1 MHAHRGYDNNT
12 CICTLLPLAMALYFL
27 GSTPT
32 IPRYLSHNVV
42 YNVVC
47 IYNNRSETDAEDSDE
62 SDSDMTTAEC

>member
-1 MHAHRGYDNNT
+1 MYTTASSHGSILYWFYSH
-12 CICTLLPLAMALYFL
+12 CPTLPVMSY
-27 GSTPT
+27 
-32 IPRYLSHNVV
+32 NVV